1 MILWHRIGAFKM
13 KYKESIVYRVIP
25 SADGGYSLSA
35 EFNGNVEITS
45 YDSEGKPTT
54 RTYGKTTK
62 RKYKRFKIQICPIK
76 EMYLIAK
83 HINLDNAAVIMCSS
97 YHIDDEKVCG
107 IKNKLCLEFDDTTII
122 RSPRAFNIDIAKRI
136 RTFIDSLG
144 KEITVL
150 YICCNSGESR
160 STALSAAI
168 MRYVKMSDKDIW
180 ENPYYHPN
188 PLVYKLQ
195 CKAFG
200 IFVSKLGTQKRVRMN
215 EKALRRKMNSSNK
228 RK

>member
-1 MILWHRIGAFKM
+1 M
-13 KYKESIVYRVIP
+13 KQHDSIAYRAIP
-25 SADGGYSLSA
+25 SIDGGYSLSA
-35 EFNGNVEITS
+35 EYDGNIEITS
-45 YDSEGKPTT
+45 YDSEGNPTT

-62 RKYKRFKIQICPIK
+62 RQYKRFKIQICPIK

-97 YHIDDEKVCG
+97 YPIVEEKIKP
-107 IKNKLCLEFDDTTII
+107 IKNKMCLDFDDTTLT
-122 RSPRAFNIDIAKRI
+122 RSTRAFNIDMANQI
-136 RTFIDSLG
+136 RAFIDSLG
-144 KEITVL
+144 EEITVL
-150 YICCNSGESR
+150 YVCCNSGESR

-180 ENPYYHPN
+180 KNPYYHPN

-200 IFVSKLGTQKRVRMN
+200 VFISKLGVRKRARMN
-215 EKALRRKMNSSNK
+215 EKALRRKME

>member
-1 MILWHRIGAFKM
+1 M
-13 KYKESIVYRVIP
+13 KTIDDVTVFRAIP
-25 SADGGYSLSA
+25 SLDGGYSLLA
-35 EFNGNVEITS
+35 EYNGNVEISS
-45 YDSEGKPTT
+45 YDRDGVPTT

-62 RKYKRFKIQICPIK
+62 RQFKRFKIQICPIK

-97 YHIDDEKVCG
+97 YPIEEEKVSR

-122 RSPRAFNIDIAKRI
+122 KSPRAFNIDIAKRI
-136 RTFIDSLG
+136 RTFIDSLD
-144 KEITVL
+144 EDTIVL
-150 YICCNSGESR
+150 YVCCNSGESR

-168 MRYVKMSDKDIW
+168 MRYVKMNDKDIW
-180 ENPYYHPN
+180 GNPYYHPN

-200 IFVSKLGTQKRVRMN
+200 VYITKLGVYRRNRMN
-215 EKALRRKMNSSNK
+215 KIALKRKMK
-228 RK
+228 K